1 MGFWIFLLLSLI
13 VLRLLA
19 MIVGGVFATID
30 NILGQIVRS
39 LFKKNSSVNSGDYGE
54 RNLEKERERQAAR
67 VMDGQRHLDL
77 FELNK
82 LKLEQS
88 LDNWH
93 SHNAEVGWIVK
104 GVMQQAVP
112 IIIQVCDQVFMIL
125 DRNNES
131 LSLIQELLN
140 EIRCTQTGVN
150 VSAFTA
156 QPGMSTAGVV
166 FDARAAAAIIRDHIR
181 MAACRSESMG
191 RSFV

>member
-1 MGFWIFLLLSLI
+1 MSFWIFLLLSLI

-19 MIVGGVFATID
+19 MMVGGVFGTID
-30 NILGQIVRS
+30 NILGQIARS
-39 LFKKNSSVNSGDYGE
+39 LFKKNSTVNSGDYGE
-54 RNLEKERERQAAR
+54 LSLEKEHERQKLN
-67 VMDGQRHLDL
+67 VIDNQRSLDL

-88 LDNWH
+88 LDHWYSH
-93 SHNAEVGWIVK
+93 SSEVGGLANV
-104 GVMQQAVP
+104 VMQQAVP
-112 IIIQVCDQVFMIL
+112 IMIQVCDQVFMIL

-140 EIRCTQTGVN
+140 EIRCAQSGIVA
-150 VSAFTA
+150 SAFVA

-181 MAACRSESMG
+181 MAAYRSESIG
-191 RSFV
+191 RSF